1 MHKLSNDIINLSL
14 EKDTERT
21 PTKHTYYL
29 FKDSTIIAKG
39 RFSVLRAKFDQ
50 IIEEN
55 KKIIEEATKEIREAP
70 VEAQTIIRNW
80 MNPMS
85 NIAFFGSRVGERKS
99 RNRPFR
105 KTK

>member
-1 MHKLSNDIINLSL
+1 MHKLENDIISLSL

-29 FKDSTIIAKG
+29 FKDGKIIAKG
-39 RFSVLRAKFDQ
+39 RFKELKARFDL
-50 IIEEN
+50 IMVEN

-85 NIAFFGSRVGERKS
+85 NISYFGGRTNVRKS
-99 RNRPFR
+99 KNKPY
-105 KTK
+105 TKIK